1 MTYLNNELVDVVGFA
16 RILDVSRSTLYSLLK
31 RDKDNERNG
40 IEDPN
45 LDPPKLPERR
55 RIGRL
60 KKWLRSD
67 IEAYLNRLPKA

>member
-31 RDKDNERNG
+31 RDKDNEKNG

-45 LDPPKLPERR
+45 LDPPKLPARR

-67 IEAYLNRLPKA
+67 IEAYLKSLPRA